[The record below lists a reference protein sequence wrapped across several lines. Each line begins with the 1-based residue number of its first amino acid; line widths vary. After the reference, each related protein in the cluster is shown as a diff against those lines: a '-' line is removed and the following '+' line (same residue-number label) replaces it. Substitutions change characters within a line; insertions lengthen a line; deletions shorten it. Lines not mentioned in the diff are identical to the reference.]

1 MTKEVLVKIPFREER
16 VFLALFLKGLA
27 VLLIACVCLS
37 AFAVTEEDIVI
48 DLSGEPAS
56 LDPHVQWNPSS
67 YYVYRNIFDNL
78 FTRDNEGKIV
88 GQVAETWEQTTDTT
102 LKLTIREGIFF
113 HDGKPLKPS
122 DVVFSIKRIIDPEFG
137 SPQLGQ
143 FNKIVDAVAEKNTV
157 IIFTHNNSCTNLLE
171 KFAGL
176 SKHVP
181 TCGILIFDFDV
192 SLWDEIDTG
201 KCDFYFPK
209 HFK

>member
-1 MTKEVLVKIPFREER
+1 MAKEVLVKIPFREER

-27 VLLIACVCLS
+27 ILLMACVCLS

-78 FTRDNEGKIV
+78 LTRDNEGKIV

-113 HDGKPLKPS
+113 HRW
-122 DVVFSIKRIIDPEFG
+122 F
-137 SPQLGQ
+137 
-143 FNKIVDAVAEKNTV
+143 
-157 IIFTHNNSCTNLLE
+157 
-171 KFAGL
+171 
-176 SKHVP
+176 
-181 TCGILIFDFDV
+181 
-192 SLWDEIDTG
+192 
-201 KCDFYFPK
+201 
-209 HFK
+209 